1 MNPSGQDWKARV
13 GGWFLQILLIAI
25 GEAPSLAL
33 ELNGQS
39 YFTQPPWRVE
49 FTNYDWLVD
58 AGGPEYFFTVAL
70 AENAGAHLG
79 GLVITQTSGSDQTFW
94 IDPKQTSAFFGR
106 PRREGEAIPVQA
118 EFHELKRI
126 MRVEFPDPPPPGS
139 TLTVVLRPPNNP
151 SLNDLYLFAVEALP
165 AGPNPSAAP
174 LGFAR
179 MEILDGWDR

>member
-1 MNPSGQDWKARV
+1 MNPSSQDWKARV

-49 FTNYDWLVD
+49 FTNFDWLVD
-58 AGGPEYFFTVAL
+58 AGGPEYYFTVAL

-94 IDPKQTSAFFGR
+94 IDPKQTSAFFGH

-118 EFHELKRI
+118 EFHEQKRI

>member
-58 AGGPEYFFTVAL
+58 AGGPEYYFTVAL

-106 PRREGEAIPVQA
+106 PRQEGEAIPIQA
-118 EFHELKRI
+118 KFHEQKRI

>member
-1 MNPSGQDWKARV
+1 MARV
-13 GGWFLQILLIAI
+13 LRWFLLGAL
-25 GEAPSLAL
+25 SLGAATPGRSL

-58 AGGPEYFFTVAL
+58 QGGPEYFFTVSL
-70 AENAGAHLG
+70 AQNAGADLG

-94 IDPKQTSAFFGR
+94 IDHTQTTAFFGR
-106 PRREGEAIPVQA
+106 PRQEGTAIPVRAQ
-118 EFHELKRI
+118 FHEQKRI
-126 MRVEFPDPPPPGS
+126 MRVEFPEPPPAGS

-165 AGPNPSAAP
+165 AGPNPAAAP

-179 MEILDGWDR
+179 MEILDDWGR

>member
-1 MNPSGQDWKARV
+1 MCIRDR
-13 GGWFLQILLIAI
+13 
-25 GEAPSLAL
+25 
-33 ELNGQS
+33 LNGQS

-58 AGGPEYFFTVAL
+58 AGGPKYYFTVAL

-106 PRREGEAIPVQA
+106 PRQEGEAIPVRA
-118 EFHELKRI
+118 KFHEQKRI

-139 TLTVVLRPPNNP
+139 MLTVVLRPPNNP

-165 AGPNPSAAP
+165 AGPNPSTAP

>member
-58 AGGPEYFFTVAL
+58 AGGPEYYFTVAL
-70 AENAGAHLG
+70 AENARAHLG

-106 PRREGEAIPVQA
+106 PRQEGEAIPVQA
-118 EFHELKRI
+118 KFHEQKRI

>member
-58 AGGPEYFFTVAL
+58 AGGPEYYFTVAL

-106 PRREGEAIPVQA
+106 PRQEGEAIPVQA
-118 EFHELKRI
+118 KFHEQKRT

>member
-39 YFTQPPWRVE
+39 YFTQPPW
-49 FTNYDWLVD
+49 
-58 AGGPEYFFTVAL
+58 
-70 AENAGAHLG
+70 
-79 GLVITQTSGSDQTFW
+79 
-94 IDPKQTSAFFGR
+94 
-106 PRREGEAIPVQA
+106 
-118 EFHELKRI
+118 
-126 MRVEFPDPPPPGS
+126 RVEFPDPPPPGS

>member
-1 MNPSGQDWKARV
+1 
-13 GGWFLQILLIAI
+13 
-25 GEAPSLAL
+25 
-33 ELNGQS
+33 
-39 YFTQPPWRVE
+39 VE
-49 FTNYDWLVD
+49 FTNDDWLVD
-58 AGGPEYFFTVAL
+58 AGGPEYYFTVAL
-70 AENAGAHLG
+70 SENAGAHLG

-106 PRREGEAIPVQA
+106 PRQEGGSIPVQA
-118 EFHELKRI
+118 EFPEQKRI

>member
-58 AGGPEYFFTVAL
+58 AGGPEYYFTVAL

-106 PRREGEAIPVQA
+106 PRQEGEAIPVKA
-118 EFHELKRI
+118 KFHEQKRI
-126 MRVEFPDPPPPGS
+126 MRVEFPNPPPPGS

>member
-1 MNPSGQDWKARV
+1 MARV
-13 GGWFLQILLIAI
+13 LRWFLLGAL
-25 GEAPSLAL
+25 SLAAATPGRSL
-33 ELNGQS
+33 ERNGQS

-58 AGGPEYFFTVAL
+58 QGGPEYFFTVSL
-70 AENAGAHLG
+70 AQNAGADLG

-94 IDPKQTSAFFGR
+94 IDPTQTTAFFGR
-106 PRREGEAIPVQA
+106 PRQEGTAIPVRAQ
-118 EFHELKRI
+118 FHEQKRI
-126 MRVEFPDPPPPGS
+126 MRVEFPEPPPAGS

-165 AGPNPSAAP
+165 AGPNPAAAP

-179 MEILDGWDR
+179 MEILDDWGR

>member
-1 MNPSGQDWKARV
+1 MSANKLSRWLG
-13 GGWFLQILLIAI
+13 ISLLSAL
-25 GEAPSLAL
+25 APSPGWTF

-49 FTNYDWLVD
+49 FTNDDWLVD
-58 AGGPEYFFTVAL
+58 AGGPEYYFTVAL

-94 IDPKQTSAFFGR
+94 VDPKQTSAFFGL
-106 PRREGEAIPVQA
+106 PRRESEAIPVRA
-118 EFHELKRI
+118 EFHAQKRI

-151 SLNDLYLFAVEALP
+151 SLNDLYLFAVEVLP

>member
-1 MNPSGQDWKARV
+1 MARV
-13 GGWFLQILLIAI
+13 LRWFLLGAL
-25 GEAPSLAL
+25 SLAAATPGRSL

-49 FTNYDWLVD
+49 FTNYYWLVD
-58 AGGPEYFFTVAL
+58 QGGPEYFFTVSL
-70 AENAGAHLG
+70 AQNAGADLG

-94 IDPKQTSAFFGR
+94 IDPTQTTAFFGR
-106 PRREGEAIPVQA
+106 PRQEGTAIQVRAQ
-118 EFHELKRI
+118 FHEQKRI
-126 MRVEFPDPPPPGS
+126 MQVEFPEPPPAGS

-165 AGPNPSAAP
+165 AGPNPAAAP

-179 MEILDGWDR
+179 MEILDDLGR

>member
-1 MNPSGQDWKARV
+1 MNPSSQDWKARV

-49 FTNYDWLVD
+49 FTNDDWLVD
-58 AGGPEYFFTVAL
+58 AGGPEYYFTVAL

-106 PRREGEAIPVQA
+106 PRQEGEAIPVQA
-118 EFHELKRI
+118 EFHEQKRI

-165 AGPNPSAAP
+165 AGPNPSTAP

>member
-1 MNPSGQDWKARV
+1 MNPSGQGWKARL
-13 GGWFLQILLIAI
+13 GSWFLQILLIAI

-39 YFTQPPWRVE
+39 FFTQPPWRVE

-58 AGGPEYFFTVAL
+58 AGGPEYYFTVAL

-106 PRREGEAIPVQA
+106 PRREGGAIPVQA
-118 EFHELKRI
+118 EFHEQKRI

>member
-1 MNPSGQDWKARV
+1 MSANKLSRWLGI
-13 GGWFLQILLIAI
+13 GLLSAL
-25 GEAPSLAL
+25 APSPCWTF

-58 AGGPEYFFTVAL
+58 AGGPEYYFTVAL

-106 PRREGEAIPVQA
+106 PRQEGEAIPVQA
-118 EFHELKRI
+118 KFHEQKRI

>member
-58 AGGPEYFFTVAL
+58 AGGPEYYFTVAL

-106 PRREGEAIPVQA
+106 PRQEGEAIPIQA
-118 EFHELKRI
+118 KFHEQKRT

>member
-1 MNPSGQDWKARV
+1 MAALKLSRWLGIGLLSVLTPSPAWT
-13 GGWFLQILLIAI
+13 
-25 GEAPSLAL
+25 L

-58 AGGPEYFFTVAL
+58 SGGPEYYFTVAL

-118 EFHELKRI
+118 EFHEQKRI

>member
-1 MNPSGQDWKARV
+1 MSRV
-13 GGWFLQILLIAI
+13 LRWFLLGAL
-25 GEAPSLAL
+25 SLGATTPGRSL

-49 FTNYDWLVD
+49 FTKYDWLVD
-58 AGGPEYFFTVAL
+58 QGGPEYFFTVSL
-70 AENAGAHLG
+70 AQNAGADLG

-94 IDPKQTSAFFGR
+94 IDPTQTTAFFGR
-106 PRREGEAIPVQA
+106 PRQEGTAIPVRAQ
-118 EFHELKRI
+118 FHEQKRI
-126 MRVEFPDPPPPGS
+126 MRVEFPEPPPAGS

-165 AGPNPSAAP
+165 AGPNPAAAS

-179 MEILDGWDR
+179 MEILDDWGR

>member
-1 MNPSGQDWKARV
+1 MAALKLSRWLGIGLLSVLTPSPAW
-13 GGWFLQILLIAI
+13 
-25 GEAPSLAL
+25 PL

-58 AGGPEYFFTVAL
+58 AGGPEYYFTVAL
-70 AENAGAHLG
+70 AENAGVHLG

-106 PRREGEAIPVQA
+106 PRQEGEAIPIQA
-118 EFHELKRI
+118 KFHEQKRI

>member
-1 MNPSGQDWKARV
+1 MSANKLRRWLGIGLLSVLAQSP
-13 GGWFLQILLIAI
+13 GWT
-25 GEAPSLAL
+25 L

-49 FTNYDWLVD
+49 FTNDDWLVD
-58 AGGPEYFFTVAL
+58 AGGPEYYFTVAL

-106 PRREGEAIPVQA
+106 PRQEGEAIPVQA
-118 EFHELKRI
+118 KFHEQKRI

-139 TLTVVLRPPNNP
+139 TLTVVLRPPKNP

-179 MEILDGWDR
+179 MEILDDWDR

>member
-1 MNPSGQDWKARV
+1 MSANKLSRWLGI
-13 GGWFLQILLIAI
+13 GLLSAL
-25 GEAPSLAL
+25 APSPCWTF

-58 AGGPEYFFTVAL
+58 AGGPEYYFTVAL

-106 PRREGEAIPVQA
+106 PRQEGEAIPVQA
-118 EFHELKRI
+118 EFHEQKRI

>member
-39 YFTQPPWRVE
+39 FFTRPPWRVE

-58 AGGPEYFFTVAL
+58 AGGPEYYFTVAL

-118 EFHELKRI
+118 EFHEQKRI

>member
-33 ELNGQS
+33 ELNSQS

-58 AGGPEYFFTVAL
+58 AGGPEYYFTVAL
-70 AENAGAHLG
+70 AENAGANLG

-106 PRREGEAIPVQA
+106 PRQEGEAIPVQA
-118 EFHELKRI
+118 KFHEQKRI

-179 MEILDGWDR
+179 MEILDDWDR